1 MGKTSDN
8 QGVDYFLGK
17 SKCFGH
23 PCTAFCRIIW
33 VNYPIISVLI
43 VIAERVNA
51 SGTHASR
58 FAMYG

>member
-8 QGVDYFLGK
+8 QDVDYFLGK

-33 VNYPIISVLI
+33 VN
-43 VIAERVNA
+43 
-51 SGTHASR
+51 
-58 FAMYG
+58 